1 MPCNEK
7 HMLKML
13 FIFFHLHMSL
23 IESINK
29 NTPILR
35 RFSKTA
41 CRYDSP
47 LELINIPIDYS
58 FLVLLNE
65 KNILA
70 NKIQTENTAIHN
82 YKALCY

>member
-1 MPCNEK
+1 
-7 HMLKML
+7 MLKML
-13 FIFFHLHMSL
+13 LIFFHLHMSL

-47 LELINIPIDYS
+47 LEFINIPIDYS
-58 FLVLLNE
+58 FLVLLPLNE

-70 NKIQTENTAIHN
+70 NKIQTENTTIHN
-82 YKALCY
+82 YKALCH